1 MATDQQFVHLRIHSE
16 YSMVDGMVRIN
27 QLVSA
32 AASKGM
38 SAIAI
43 SDQSNLFGLVK
54 FYSAAIKAGVK
65 PIVACDFWV
74 APESTED
81 DPSLIVLIAQND
93 IGYRHMS
100 ELLSRGYL
108 EGQRLGRAVVEHEWI
123 REKSE
128 GLIALSA
135 ARAGDI
141 GRALISGR
149 RDVAEDRLNRWM
161 KTFPDRFYL
170 ELHRTHRDDE
180 DKHTH
185 LAVALAQRHSCPV
198 VATNDVRFLSQ
209 DEYEAHEVRVC
220 IHDGR
225 TLDDPRRERR
235 YSDQQY
241 LKSSEEMCELF
252 SDIPEAIE
260 NSLEIARRCSVT
272 IDLGHNY
279 LPEYPIPEGMTTEE
293 FFEKES
299 REGLEKRL
307 TQLLDRDAEDFQE
320 KRKPYDERLGFE
332 LGVINQMGFPG
343 YFLIVMEFIQWAKQ
357 NNIPVGPGRG
367 SGSGSLVAYALQ
379 ITDLDPLKYDLLF
392 ERFLNPERVS
402 MPDFDVD
409 FCMEGRDRVIQHV
422 SERYGRQAVSQI
434 ITFGTMAAK
443 AVVRDVAR
451 VQGKPY
457 GLADKLSK
465 LIPFD
470 PGMTLTKALVE
481 EPLLKEFVDRNE
493 EVQEIMEMAFKLEGL
508 ARNVGKHAGG
518 VVIAP
523 TRLTDFSPIYCDEDG
538 TGLMTQFDKYD
549 VEMAG
554 LVKFDFLGLR
564 TLTVIDWALNSIN
577 RRVEQEGGERVDID
591 LIPLDDPA
599 VFRMLRQ
606 AKTTAVFQ
614 LESRGMKD
622 LIKKL
627 LPDTFEDI
635 VALVALFRPGPMLM
649 ADDFINRKH
658 GRDEV
663 DYLHPDLEPVLR
675 NTYGVMLYQ
684 EQVMQIA
691 QVLADYS
698 IAQADILRRAMGK
711 KDAGEM
717 AKQRE
722 TFLRGTTAKA
732 IPQQQASYIFDLMEK
747 FAGYGFNKSH
757 SVAYALVA
765 YQTAWLKVHYPDDFM
780 AAVLS
785 ADMQATE
792 KVVTNI
798 EECREMG
805 LVIVPPDI
813 NRGQFRFVA
822 DGKGKIIYGLGA
834 IKGLGEGPIESI
846 VHARSTEGQF
856 KNLFDLCERVES
868 RKLNKRV
875 LEAMVGSGALDHL
888 VPDSVLDTAVEKEI
902 TKEPI
907 PDASSASPGDRAY
920 KEALNWKRALL
931 ALNQEDATKMAEQK
945 ARDQSS
951 GHVDLFGEG
960 SFAND
965 HGNYN
970 HSDLLRSWS
979 HKDRLHKENET
990 LGLYLTGHP
999 IEVYDQELK
1008 HLTRYKIKDLRPSR
1022 DPVTIAGW
1030 VISLR
1035 SIKLKRGG
1043 TRALVMLDDQSGRI
1057 ELSVMGSVLEE
1068 CREKLQKNTVLVV
1081 KGSVSDDDFSGG
1093 LSMRATDVWNLV
1105 QAREKSIKQLRVVL
1119 DSGKL
1124 EADFSARLARLL
1136 EPYKGTQGCRVSID
1150 YSCVDASARLIL
1162 GDAWRVRPHD
1172 DLIEKLQD
1180 HYGTEHVVLDY

>member
-1 MATDQQFVHLRIHSE
+1 MAMDQQFVHLRIHSE
-16 YSMVDGMVRIN
+16 YSMVDGTVRIKP
-27 QLVSA
+27 LISDVV
-32 AASKGM
+32 SKGM
-38 SAIAI
+38 PAVAI
-43 SDQSNLFGLVK
+43 SDQSNLFGLLK
-54 FYSAAIKAGVK
+54 FYIAAMQHGIK
-65 PIVACDFWV
+65 PIVASDFWV
-74 APESTED
+74 APENTED
-81 DPSLIVLIAQND
+81 DPSLIVLLAQND
-93 IGYRHMS
+93 VGYRHIS

-108 EGQRLGRAVVEHEWI
+108 EGQRLGRALVDHEWI
-123 REKSE
+123 KEKAE

-135 ARAGDI
+135 AKAGDI
-141 GRALISGR
+141 GRALVSGR
-149 RDVAEDRLNRWM
+149 IAVAEERLTRWM
-161 KTFPDRFYL
+161 SMFPDRFYL
-170 ELHRTHRDDE
+170 ELHRTSRADE
-180 DKHTH
+180 DKYVH
-185 LAVALAQRHSCPV
+185 LAVALAQRQSCPV
-198 VATNDVRFLSQ
+198 VATNDVRFLTQ

-235 YSDQQY
+235 FSDQQY
-241 LKSSEEMCELF
+241 LKSTEEMCELF

-260 NSLEIARRCSVT
+260 NSVQIARRCSVT

-279 LPEYPIPEGMTTEE
+279 LPEYPVPEGMTTEA
-293 FFEKES
+293 FFEKVS

-307 TQLLDRDAEDFQE
+307 SDLLDREAEDFQE

-379 ITDLDPLKYDLLF
+379 ITDVDPLQYDLLF

-422 SERYGRQAVSQI
+422 SERYGRMAVSQI

-470 PGMTLTKALVE
+470 PGMTLKKALAE
-481 EPLLKEFVDRNE
+481 EPLLKEFVDQNE

-508 ARNVGKHAGG
+508 VRNVGRHAGG

-523 TRLTDFSPIYCDEDG
+523 TRLTDFSPIYCDEGG

-549 VEMAG
+549 VELAG

-564 TLTVIDWALNSIN
+564 TLTIIDWAIKSIN
-577 RRVEQEGGERVDID
+577 RRLEQEGGERVDIQRIS
-591 LIPLDDPA
+591 LEDPA
-599 VFRMLRQ
+599 VFSMLKQ
-606 AKTTAVFQ
+606 SKTTAVFQ

-658 GRDEV
+658 GREEV
-663 DYLHPDLEPVLR
+663 DYLHPDLEPVLK

-698 IAQADILRRAMGK
+698 IAQADILRRAMGTK
-711 KDAGEM
+711 NVEEM
-717 AKQRE
+717 AQQRE
-722 TFLRGTTAKA
+722 TFLKGTTKKG
-732 IPQQQASYIFDLMEK
+732 IPQAQASHIFDLMEK

-757 SVAYALVA
+757 SVAYALIA

-798 EECREMG
+798 EECRQMG
-805 LVIVPPDI
+805 LEIVPPDI

-846 VHARSTEGQF
+846 VQARSTGDLF
-856 KNLFDLCERVES
+856 TDLFDLCERVEP

-875 LEAMVGSGALDHL
+875 LDALIGSGAVDYL
-888 VPDSVLDTAVEKEI
+888 VPDTVLNKEFAKEQYSDTLA
-902 TKEPI
+902 
-907 PDASSASPGDRAY
+907 ASKQDHVY
-920 KEALNWKRALL
+920 QQALNWKRALL
-931 ALNQEDATKMAEQK
+931 AVNQEDATKMAEQK
-945 ARDQSS
+945 ARNQSS
-951 GHVDLFGEG
+951 GHVDLFGDV
-960 SFAND
+960 SFTNNRD
-965 HGNYN
+965 NYN
-970 HSDLLRSWS
+970 HTAVLRSWS
-979 HKDRLHKENET
+979 HKDRLQREKET

-999 IEVYDQELK
+999 IEIYQKELK
-1008 HLTRYKIKDLRPSR
+1008 HLARYKIKDLKPSR
-1022 DPVTIAGW
+1022 DALTIAGL
-1030 VISLR
+1030 VIGLR
-1035 SIKLKRGG
+1035 TMKSKRGD
-1043 TRALVMLDDQSGRI
+1043 TIAFVTLDDKSGRI
-1057 ELSVMGSVLEE
+1057 ELSVTGSVFEE
-1068 CREKLQKNTVLVV
+1068 NRDKLQKDTILVIR
-1081 KGSVSDDDFSGG
+1081 GSVSVDDFSGG
-1093 LSMRATDVWNLV
+1093 MRMRATDVWNLV
-1105 QAREKSIKQLRVVL
+1105 QAREKFAKRLRVTL
-1119 DSGKL
+1119 HSCKL
-1124 EADFSARLARLL
+1124 ETDFTAKLARLL
-1136 EPYKGTQGCRVSID
+1136 EPYRGTEGCPVSID
-1150 YSCVDASARLIL
+1150 YSCVDASVRLML

-1180 HYGTEHVVLDY
+1180 HYGAEYVVLDY